1 MTPRLEGSEDGQG
14 KGGPGGGLRTVH
26 VFLLFV
32 WKKKIGLALTSIF
45 EIAGWVVHAYAG
57 DGAAFTEAV
66 SVQSV

>member
-32 WKKKIGLALTSIF
+32 WKKKIGRVGLNL
-45 EIAGWVVHAYAG
+45 
-57 DGAAFTEAV
+57 DL
-66 SVQSV
+66 